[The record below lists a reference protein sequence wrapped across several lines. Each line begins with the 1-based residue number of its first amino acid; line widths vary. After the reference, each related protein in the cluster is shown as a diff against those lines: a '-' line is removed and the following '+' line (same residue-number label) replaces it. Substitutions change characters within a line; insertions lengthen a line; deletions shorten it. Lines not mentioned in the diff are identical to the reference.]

1 VPADELPLDRGF
13 LAPAG
18 PSSAADKLF
27 AGDRDDFGFV
37 MNTSHAWAHQP
48 KAHDALAAFWTR
60 AADQAGLTF
69 RQRGILVS
77 ASAGALGD
85 PHCSLAWGTRLA
97 GEVDEETAAAVLRGD
112 DAGLDA
118 ADRALARWARAL
130 ARDPNT
136 TQPADVQALRDAGF
150 DDARIAAL
158 TLYVA
163 LRIAFSTVNDALG
176 ARPNRELVEAAPP
189 AVRKAVGY
197 GRPPADGESLA

>member
-1 VPADELPLDRGF
+1 VPADETLADRGF
-13 LAPAG
+13 LEPAA
-18 PSSAADKLF
+18 PSSAADQLF

-37 MNTSHAWAHQP
+37 MNTAHAWAYQP
-48 KAHDALAAFWTR
+48 KAHDALAALWTR
-60 AADQAGLTF
+60 AATRAGLTF

-77 ASAGALGD
+77 ATAGALGD

-97 GEVDEETAAAVLRGD
+97 GEVDDATAAAVLRGD
-112 DAGLDA
+112 DAGLDV
-118 ADRALARWARAL
+118 ADRALARWARTL

-150 DDARIAAL
+150 DEGQIAAL

-176 ARPNRELVEAAPP
+176 ARPNRELIEAAPP
-189 AVRKAVGY
+189 AVRTAVSY
-197 GRPPADGESLA
+197 GRPPATGDSAP